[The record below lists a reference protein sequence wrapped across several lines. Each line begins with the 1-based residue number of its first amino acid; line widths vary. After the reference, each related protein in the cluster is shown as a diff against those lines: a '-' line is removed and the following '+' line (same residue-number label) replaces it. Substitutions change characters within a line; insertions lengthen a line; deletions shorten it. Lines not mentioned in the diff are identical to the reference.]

1 MNPGGVLICADET
14 GIGQWYYARM
24 PSLNFKGKALV
35 QNFHLLVP
43 YHELKPVKS
52 KSLTPKVSLHDSL
65 VVHGDNLK
73 ALKSLLPYYHGKV
86 KCIYIDPPYN
96 TGNEGWVYNDNV
108 SSPMIQEW
116 LGKVVDR
123 EDLTRH
129 DKWLCMMMPR
139 LKLLREF
146 LAPDG
151 IIAVSID
158 DNEVQNLGVLMD
170 EIFPEDRRLAC
181 APWLAEPS
189 GGKEKTGLR
198 GGHEYLLI
206 YHNGDPSNVSQ
217 EERST
222 GELDRTDEWGK
233 YRKGREL
240 RKWGG
245 ISLRSDRPKQWFAV
259 TAPDGSEVYP
269 VRNDG
274 KEGHWR
280 WGKENPKMKEILAN
294 PEKACWEKRPFDQ
307 GISYEGR
314 TERWVPYEKIRDKKR
329 AVGWSTWLDSHGFNS
344 DATRELKE
352 IFGEKAFPTPKPL
365 ALIQWLIS
373 LHTDDEAIVLD
384 AFAGSGTTGHAVLA
398 TNNEDGGNRRFILI
412 EPEPLADTITGE
424 RIRRVIKGVPKAKD
438 EALRKGLGGSFSF
451 IEIGHPMQLETM
463 LKAEKLPSYEDLAG
477 YIFYTAT
484 GEDFDARQIK
494 RKTGFI
500 GESTQ
505 YDVYLL
511 YEPNLDYLKST
522 ALTLDMARS
531 LPKGSGKKRLV
542 FAPTKY
548 LDSIHLDEH
557 RIEFCQLPFEIYK
570 AAKRNP

>member
-1 MNPGGVLICADET
+1 
-14 GIGQWYYARM
+14 M

-52 KSLTPKVSLHDSL
+52 KSLTPKVSLHDNL

-96 TGNEGWVYNDNV
+96 TGNEDWVYNDNV

-146 LAPDG
+146 LTEDG
-151 IIAVSID
+151 VIFVSID
-158 DNEVQNLGVLMD
+158 DAEIHRLRCLMD
-170 EIFPEDRRLAC
+170 EVFAEANFLTTFVRKRRLSTGMRDQPVSPDHEYVVAY
-181 APWLAEPS
+181 AYALDRVDLFGTKRRAEDYPFEDGKGRYRS
-189 GGKEKTGLR
+189 TDLTVGMGKELRPNQYYAISEPGTKREYWPPETRVWRFEPRTMAGEIEAGNIIWPSTTPGGRMTRPRYKTRFSPDELSENPVSTWIEGPATA
-198 GGHEYLLI
+198 
-206 YHNGDPSNVSQ
+206 GDLADDV
-217 EERST
+217 T
-222 GELDRTDEWGK
+222 V
-233 YRKGREL
+233 
-240 RKWGG
+240 
-245 ISLRSDRPKQWFAV
+245 LRSGLNQ
-259 TAPDGSEVYP
+259 E
-269 VRNDG
+269 
-274 KEGHWR
+274 
-280 WGKENPKMKEILAN
+280 
-294 PEKACWEKRPFDQ
+294 
-307 GISYEGR
+307 
-314 TERWVPYEKIRDKKR
+314 
-329 AVGWSTWLDSHGFNS
+329 
-344 DATRELKE
+344 ATRELRE
-352 IFGEKAFPTPKPL
+352 IGLEGEFAYPKPVSLVRSLVDL
-365 ALIQWLIS
+365 ATKGDS
-373 LHTDDEAIVLD
+373 IVLD
-384 AFAGSGTTGHAVLA
+384 CFSGTGTTGQAVLA
-398 TNNEDGGNRRFILI
+398 ANQDDGGARHFVLIEDGDF
-412 EPEPLADTITGE
+412 AHSITAE

-438 EALRKGLGGSFSF
+438 EALQKGLGGSFSF
-451 IEIGHPMQLETM
+451 IEIGHPMRLEAM
-463 LKAEKLPSYEDLAG
+463 LKAEELPSYEDLAG

-484 GEDFDARQIK
+484 GEDFDARQIN

-500 GESTQ
+500 GESAQ

-511 YEPNLDYLKST
+511 YEPSLDYLKST
-522 ALTLDMARS
+522 ALTLDVARH

-570 AAKRNP
+570 AAKPKR